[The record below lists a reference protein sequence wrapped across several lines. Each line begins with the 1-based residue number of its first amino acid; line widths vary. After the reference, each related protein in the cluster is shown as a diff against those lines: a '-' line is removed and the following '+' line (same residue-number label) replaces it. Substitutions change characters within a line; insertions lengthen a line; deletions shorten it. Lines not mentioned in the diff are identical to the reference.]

1 MPGEERVGGGKE
13 ALDELLARVSTE
25 ETNIARLTKELS
37 ENKAAL
43 DALQKEV
50 PERIVSSQRLSQL
63 KLTMK
68 HQEAVTDCLRF
79 KQQSRSKAGIMSELL
94 TVS

>member
-1 MPGEERVGGGKE
+1 MAP
-13 ALDELLARVSTE
+13 
-25 ETNIARLTKELS
+25 RLT
-37 ENKAAL
+37 AASGGASQ
-43 DALQKEV
+43 ALQGLHEEI